1 MDPVRILTA
10 DGLSLQAE
18 IRMPDGPPVGAA
30 VLCHAHP
37 LYGGSKD
44 HPLLWAIRIAL
55 ARQGF
60 AVLAFDFRG
69 IMGSQ
74 GVHAGGV
81 GEVEDVRAAITEAA
95 ARAPGNVVVCG
106 WSFGAH
112 VALREA
118 VDDERVDALALIG
131 FPLAPVGSVLPPLPD
146 PDRLQAY
153 MTPVLLVAGD
163 ADQYCPPEALRRLG
177 DSLGDASVEIVEGT
191 DHYFGKR
198 EREVAELVA
207 AFAAGATVR
216 RRRGG

>member
-1 MDPVRILTA
+1 MDPIRILTS

-18 IRMPDGPPVGAA
+18 LRMPDGPPVGAA

-55 ARQGF
+55 ARRGF
-60 AVLAFDFRG
+60 AVMAFNFRG

-74 GVHAGGV
+74 GTHAGGV
-81 GEVEDVRAAITEAA
+81 GEIEDVRAAITEAT
-95 ARAPGNVVVCG
+95 ARAPGVVFVCG

-118 VDDERVDALALIG
+118 FEDERVDAMSLIG
-131 FPLAPVGSVLPPLPD
+131 FPLAPVGSVLPPLPS
-146 PDRLQAY
+146 PDRLRDFVR
-153 MTPVLLVAGD
+153 PVLLVAGD
-163 ADQYCPPEALRRLG
+163 ADQYCPRRPLE
-177 DSLGDASVEIVEGT
+177 DLAAALGDARVQILPGT

-207 AFAAGATVR
+207 AFAAEATAR
-216 RRRGG
+216 RRRGE